1 MAIEFEIVTPEKTFL
16 SETVD
21 EVYYPGVKGETGVLT
36 THTAMVGAIETGV
49 LTYKQS
55 GKEVKLAIGGGF
67 SEVKEDK
74 LLVITDFVTDVESID
89 TDALKAELTELE
101 ASLEGLNLTEHED
114 KIELIEGDIARVK
127 AQLAL

>member
-1 MAIEFEIVTPEKTFL
+1 MAIQFEIVTPEKTFL

-21 EVYYPGVKGETGVLT
+21 EVYYPGAKGETGVLT

-55 GKEVKLAIGGGF
+55 GNEVKLAIGGGF
-67 SEVKEDK
+67 AEVKEDK
-74 LLVITDFVTDVESID
+74 LLVITDFVVAPESVKAD
-89 TDALKAELTELE
+89 ELKEELAKLE
-101 ASLEGLNLTEHED
+101 GSLEGLNLTEHED
-114 KIELIEGDIARVK
+114 QIELIEGDIARVK